1 MTGKGVGLVVCS
13 VDAGAVRRVLLI
25 ERDEDLEADPD
36 ENPERAISYLRRAAE
51 GGHVEARTMLAGQL
65 SGCSGCSG

>member
-1 MTGKGVGLVVCS
+1 M
-13 VDAGAVRRVLLI
+13 LLI